1 MKRRLIQAARLSEQ
15 MLARSS
21 RQLWQRWESLQHQMQ
36 PLDWPARC
44 SRMHSIPDVEAGD
57 WQPRPGSSS
66 AELALLLAS
75 EPLEQRRYLASL
87 LDAAAAGPST
97 LTEAVERLQLDW
109 TSKLDPLHS
118 HREYAA
124 QLAILTRLLSLPAAA
139 ETAYM
144 ENETKILP
152 AVDRLLFESLPA
164 ELRSSLAGHQ
174 PPGGGAYLRW
184 WYESLRAC
192 ADTPVFDEIEQIG
205 PWPAIPASWLAIG
218 WLCALR
224 SQPTTTSS

>member
-1 MKRRLIQAARLSEQ
+1 
-15 MLARSS
+15 MLAKGRQ
-21 RQLWQRWESLQHQMQ
+21 QLWQRWETLQHQVQ
-36 PLDWPARC
+36 PPDWLTRC
-44 SRMHSIPDVEAGD
+44 KRMNSIPDGEIGH

-66 AELALLLAS
+66 AELALLLTS

-87 LDAAAAGPST
+87 LDAPMAGPNT

-124 QLAILTRLLSLPAAA
+124 QLAILARQLSLPAAA

-144 ENETKILP
+144 ENEARILP
-152 AVDRLLFESLPA
+152 AVDRLLFESLPS

-174 PPGGGAYLRW
+174 PPGGGATCSGGTTACVPAPRLRCRATVNRAA
-184 WYESLRAC
+184 SGLRYRQA
-192 ADTPVFDEIEQIG
+192 
-205 PWPAIPASWLAIG
+205 G
-218 WLCALR
+218 WR
-224 SQPTTTSS
+224 SDG

>member
-1 MKRRLIQAARLSEQ
+1 
-15 MLARSS
+15 MLAKGRQ
-21 RQLWQRWESLQHQMQ
+21 QLWQRWETLQHQVQ
-36 PLDWPARC
+36 PPDWLTRC
-44 SRMHSIPDVEAGD
+44 KRMNSIPDGEIGH

-66 AELALLLAS
+66 AELALLLTS

-87 LDAAAAGPST
+87 LDAPMAGPNT

-124 QLAILTRLLSLPAAA
+124 QLAILARQLSLPAAA

-144 ENETKILP
+144 ENEARILP
-152 AVDRLLFESLPA
+152 AVDRLLFESLPS

-174 PPGGGAYLRW
+174 PPGGGAYMLW
-184 WYESLRAC
+184 WYDSLRAR
-192 ADTPVFDEIEQIG
+192 AEAAVSGDSEQSG
-205 PWPAIPASWLAIG
+205 LWPAIPPSWLALG
-218 WLCALR
+218 WLSVLR
-224 SQPTTTSS
+224 SSPAGSSP